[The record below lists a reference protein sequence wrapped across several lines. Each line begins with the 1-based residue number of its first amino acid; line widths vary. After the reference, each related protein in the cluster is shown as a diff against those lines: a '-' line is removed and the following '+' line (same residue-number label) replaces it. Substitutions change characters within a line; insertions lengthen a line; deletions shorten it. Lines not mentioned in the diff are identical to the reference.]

1 MQEIDL
7 SEMQKFIDGL
17 ENFTKR
23 DVRKLFREEHE
34 SARDE
39 MLRLVRGELPGSR
52 RVAGWQEKYV
62 GSGGGY
68 AAIRPEIGIHK
79 GYAKGHITNAIENGH
94 LVRSRVSPKSHGY
107 HRYTGRFRVEG
118 LGFYAKARSNLKE
131 VGQKHA
137 KSLESKIK
145 NGLESL

>member
-17 ENFTKR
+17 QNFTKR

-39 MLRLVRGELPGSR
+39 MLRLVRGELPESR
-52 RVAGWQEKYV
+52 KVAGWQEKYV

-68 AAIRPEIGIHK
+68 AAIRPEIGSHE

-94 LVRSRVSPKSHGY
+94 LVRARASQKSHGY

-118 LGFYAKARSNLKE
+118 LGFYKNARSAMKSVAQE
-131 VGQKHA
+131 HA
-137 KSLESKIK
+137 KSLEDKIK